1 MIHIMTESSP
11 TDFLTD
17 ITVAMLGQGESNG
30 VERAWGAH
38 LAKY

>member
-1 MIHIMTESSP
+1 MIHIMTESPP

-17 ITVAMLGQGESNG
+17 ITVAMLGAESNG

-38 LAKY
+38 LAKH